1 MATRTLLLRAGSPRD
16 IDLVEALM
24 ADAFDPRFGEAWT
37 RSQCLGVLAMPGVRL
52 MLAFLDDEPAGFAL
66 TRIVVDEIELLL
78 LATAPAHRR
87 RGVAATLLR
96 ALLVEAQGEGC
107 RQMHLE
113 VRAGNDAAQLY
124 TANGF
129 RPHRRAPRLL
139 QGPRGAAV
147 RRAYLQPEAVDIRYS
162 GSSSGFSPLRHPRA
176 SGDRYRRWDEQR
188 LGSCVTTGAGSPL
201 SRG

>member
-1 MATRTLLLRAGSPRD
+1 
-16 IDLVEALM
+16 
-24 ADAFDPRFGEAWT
+24 
-37 RSQCLGVLAMPGVRL
+37 MPGVRL

-66 TRIVVDEIELLL
+66 TRVVIDEIELLL

-129 RPHRRAPRLL
+129 SRIGERRGYYKGRAGQLFDAHTYSRRL
-139 QGPRGAAV
+139 
-147 RRAYLQPEAVDIRYS
+147 
-162 GSSSGFSPLRHPRA
+162 
-176 SGDRYRRWDEQR
+176 
-188 LGSCVTTGAGSPL
+188 
-201 SRG
+201 